1 MPNATV
7 RANART
13 LSIRRPRIAMSLRRR
28 LESTLENLIGLL
40 DELDGDPDLED
51 GHDREDDPAES
62 GIGDDDGRIEQLV
75 GEPSLGAT
83 QEIDQRIAW
92 SATAGWFDD
101 GEATGT
107 VEDIEVHKS
116 REAWEADRQ
125 ASAAVRDQVRK
136 IAMRRSARAII
147 AEA

>member
-1 MPNATV
+1 MHAT
-7 RANART
+7 
-13 LSIRRPRIAMSLRRR
+13 IRKPRIAMSLRRR

-51 GHDREDDPAES
+51 DDDREDDPAES
-62 GIGDDDGRIEQLV
+62 GIGDDDGRVEQLV

-83 QEIDQRIAW
+83 LEIDQRIAW
-92 SATAGWFDD
+92 SAGAGFYCD

-125 ASAAVRDQVRK
+125 ASADVRNQVRE
-136 IAMRRSARAII
+136 IVSRRRTAS
-147 AEA
+147 